1 MEGHQDAVGRHPD
14 VGLQVAVAEAHAG
27 LERRHR
33 VLQVLDG
40 TTAVRHREG
49 ERPVEEGVTRSGH
62 PFTLVG
68 PLDPGRNEPVGDCG
82 TGGVTA
88 RPVRACHR
96 ALSAA
101 AASVRPVAATQHTLA
116 DLGVSMTRGPGSRAS
131 RCRSEPRSGAP
142 SLRLVPPGTAQAG
155 SVGRPRLYCGQACR
169 QRAYE
174 QRSATAKAGLP
185 GDVVLVTRAEL
196 DGLQDRL
203 YQLRCALEDVQTL
216 LTERPTKAE
225 LERSLADLLR
235 STGRLDRL
243 WITER
248 RLS

>member
-1 MEGHQDAVGRHPD
+1 VGTQHALADIVVPQDAP
-14 VGLQVAVAEAHAG
+14 APAP
-27 LERRHR
+27 
-33 VLQVLDG
+33 
-40 TTAVRHREG
+40 
-49 ERPVEEGVTRSGH
+49 ERPVAVKGH
-62 PFTLVG
+62 G
-68 PLDPGRNEPVGDCG
+68 
-82 TGGVTA
+82 
-88 RPVRACHR
+88 
-96 ALSAA
+96 
-101 AASVRPVAATQHTLA
+101 Q
-116 DLGVSMTRGPGSRAS
+116 
-131 RCRSEPRSGAP
+131 EPRRCGWCRRVLP
-142 SLRLVPPGTAQAG
+142 QAG

-225 LERSLADLLR
+225 LERSLTDLLR

-248 RLS
+248 PA

>member
-1 MEGHQDAVGRHPD
+1 MATQHALADLVAPQDAP
-14 VGLQVAVAEAHAG
+14 AVAP
-27 LERRHR
+27 
-33 VLQVLDG
+33 
-40 TTAVRHREG
+40 
-49 ERPVEEGVTRSGH
+49 ERPVAVKDHG
-62 PFTLVG
+62 
-68 PLDPGRNEPVGDCG
+68 
-82 TGGVTA
+82 A
-88 RPVRACHR
+88 
-96 ALSAA
+96 
-101 AASVRPVAATQHTLA
+101 
-116 DLGVSMTRGPGSRAS
+116 
-131 RCRSEPRSGAP
+131 EPRRCGWCRRVLP
-142 SLRLVPPGTAQAG
+142 QAG

-174 QRSATAKAGLP
+174 QRAATAKAGLP
-185 GDVVLVTRAEL
+185 GDVVLVSRAEL

-248 RLS
+248 TA